1 MKKKWLASVL
11 ALLLAVTPITAYAE
25 DFSGGD
31 GWKVSFD
38 GKKMTSTFKN
48 SDIDDKVYEMEPG
61 DTVDF
66 HIQLKNEYKQTT
78 DWYMTNEVLKSLED
92 AQTVAEGGAYSY
104 ILTYIKQDGT
114 KETLYSSEEVGGETK
129 NASGE
134 GLHQATNS
142 LKDYFYLDRLKSGQ
156 SGEITLKVKLEGET
170 QGNTYQDTLAK
181 LQMNFAVELVDES
194 TTPGTPGNPGSDNPT
209 PTNTSS
215 GRSSRTTVKTG
226 DNSRVLLYSVI
237 ALIAGLICAGAVV
250 YNVRQ
255 KKEEEEDN
263 SNIHTHKRRSR

>member
-48 SDIDDKVYEMEPG
+48 TDIDDKIYEMEPG

-78 DWYMTNEVLKSLED
+78 DWYMTNKVLKSLED

-181 LQMNFAVELVDES
+181 LQMNFAVELVDDS
-194 TTPGTPGNPGSDNPT
+194 TTPGTPDNPT
-209 PTNTSS
+209 KTPPKKSP
-215 GRSSRTTVKTG
+215 SRTTVKTG

-237 ALIAGLICAGAVV
+237 ALIAGLVCAGAVV

-255 KKEEEEDN
+255 NREDAEEVSSKAAKKN
-263 SNIHTHKRRSR
+263 TRQRRSR

>member
-48 SDIDDKVYEMEPG
+48 TDIDDKIYEMEPG

-78 DWYMTNEVLKSLED
+78 DWYMTNKVLKSLED

-181 LQMNFAVELVDES
+181 LQMNFAVELVDDS
-194 TTPGTPGNPGSDNPT
+194 TTPGTPDNPT
-209 PTNTSS
+209 KTPPKKSP
-215 GRSSRTTVKTG
+215 SRTTVKTG

-237 ALIAGLICAGAVV
+237 ALIAGLVCAGAVV

-255 KKEEEEDN
+255 NREDTEEVSSKAAKKN
-263 SNIHTHKRRSR
+263 TRQRRSR

>member
-48 SDIDDKVYEMEPG
+48 TDIDDKIYEMEPG

-134 GLHQATNS
+134 GLHQATHS

-181 LQMNFAVELVDES
+181 LQMNFAVELVDDS
-194 TTPGTPGNPGSDNPT
+194 TTPDNPT
-209 PTNTSS
+209 KTPSKKS
-215 GRSSRTTVKTG
+215 PSRTTVKTG

-237 ALIAGLICAGAVV
+237 ALIAGLVCAGAVV

-255 KKEEEEDN
+255 NREDAEEVSSKAAKKN
-263 SNIHTHKRRSR
+263 TRQRRSR

>member
-38 GKKMTSTFKN
+38 GKKMNSTFKN
-48 SDIDDKVYEMEPG
+48 SNIDDEIYKMEPG

-78 DWYMTNEVLKSLED
+78 DWYMTNKVLESLED

-181 LQMNFAVELVDES
+181 LQMNFAVELVDDS
-194 TTPGTPGNPGSDNPT
+194 TTPGTPDNPT
-209 PTNTSS
+209 KTPPKKSP
-215 GRSSRTTVKTG
+215 SRTTVKTG

-237 ALIAGLICAGAVV
+237 ALIAGLVCAGAVV

-255 KKEEEEDN
+255 NREDAEEVSSKAAKKN
-263 SNIHTHKRRSR
+263 TRQRRSR

>member
-48 SDIDDKVYEMEPG
+48 TDIDDKIYEMEPG

-181 LQMNFAVELVDES
+181 LQMNFAVELVDDS
-194 TTPGTPGNPGSDNPT
+194 TTPGTPDNPT
-209 PTNTSS
+209 KTPSKKS
-215 GRSSRTTVKTG
+215 PSRTTVKTG

-237 ALIAGLICAGAVV
+237 ALIAGLVCAGAVV

-255 KKEEEEDN
+255 NREDAEEVSSKAAKKN
-263 SNIHTHKRRSR
+263 TRQRRSR

>member
-38 GKKMTSTFKN
+38 GKKMNSTFKN
-48 SDIDDKVYEMEPG
+48 SNIDDEIYKMEPG

-78 DWYMTNEVLKSLED
+78 DWYMTNKVLESLED

-181 LQMNFAVELVDES
+181 LQMNFAVELVDDS
-194 TTPGTPGNPGSDNPT
+194 TTPGTPDNPT
-209 PTNTSS
+209 KTPSKKS
-215 GRSSRTTVKTG
+215 PSRTTVKTG

-237 ALIAGLICAGAVV
+237 ALIAGLVCAGAVV

-255 KKEEEEDN
+255 NRKDAEEVSSKAAKKN
-263 SNIHTHKRRSR
+263 TRQRRSR

>member
-1 MKKKWLASVL
+1 MANIQPGDSIELKVQ
-11 ALLLAVTPITAYAE
+11 VT
-25 DFSGGD
+25 
-31 GWKVSFD
+31 
-38 GKKMTSTFKN
+38 N
-48 SDIDDKVYEMEPG
+48 SDSGK
-61 DTVDF
+61 
-66 HIQLKNEYKQTT
+66 T
-78 DWYMTNEVLKSLED
+78 DWYMTNKVLKSLED

-181 LQMNFAVELVDES
+181 LQMNFAVELVDDS
-194 TTPGTPGNPGSDNPT
+194 TTPGTPDNPT
-209 PTNTSS
+209 KTPPKKSP
-215 GRSSRTTVKTG
+215 SRTTVKTG

-237 ALIAGLICAGAVV
+237 ALIAGLVCAGAVV

-255 KKEEEEDN
+255 NREDAEEVSSKAAKKN
-263 SNIHTHKRRSR
+263 TRQRRSR

>member
-1 MKKKWLASVL
+1 MF
-11 ALLLAVTPITAYAE
+11 LLLQKQYLI
-25 DFSGGD
+25 
-31 GWKVSFD
+31 
-38 GKKMTSTFKN
+38 
-48 SDIDDKVYEMEPG
+48 
-61 DTVDF
+61 
-66 HIQLKNEYKQTT
+66 LKNEYKQTT
-78 DWYMTNEVLKSLED
+78 DWYMTNKVLESLED

-181 LQMNFAVELVDES
+181 LQMNFAVELVDDS
-194 TTPGTPGNPGSDNPT
+194 TTPGTPDNPT
-209 PTNTSS
+209 KTPSKKS
-215 GRSSRTTVKTG
+215 PSRTTVKTG
-226 DNSRVLLYSVI
+226 DNSRVLLYSLI
-237 ALIAGLICAGAVV
+237 ALIAGLVCAGAVV

-255 KKEEEEDN
+255 NREDAEEVSSKAAKKN
-263 SNIHTHKRRSR
+263 TRQRRSR

>member
-48 SDIDDKVYEMEPG
+48 TDIDDKIYEMEPG
-61 DTVDF
+61 DTVNF

-78 DWYMTNEVLKSLED
+78 DWYMTNKVLKSLED

-156 SGEITLKVKLEGET
+156 SGKITLKVKLEGET

-181 LQMNFAVELVDES
+181 LQMNFAVELVDDS
-194 TTPGTPGNPGSDNPT
+194 TTPGTPDNPAKT
-209 PTNTSS
+209 PSKKS
-215 GRSSRTTVKTG
+215 PSRTTVKTG

-237 ALIAGLICAGAVV
+237 ALIAGLVCAGAVV

-255 KKEEEEDN
+255 NREDAEEVSSKAAKKN
-263 SNIHTHKRRSR
+263 TRQRRSR

>member
-48 SDIDDKVYEMEPG
+48 TDIDDKIYEMEPG

-78 DWYMTNEVLKSLED
+78 DWYMTNKVLKSLED

-134 GLHQATNS
+134 GLQQATNS

-181 LQMNFAVELVDES
+181 LQMNFAVELVDDS
-194 TTPGTPGNPGSDNPT
+194 TTPGTPDNPT
-209 PTNTSS
+209 KTPPKKSP
-215 GRSSRTTVKTG
+215 SRTTVKTG

-237 ALIAGLICAGAVV
+237 ALIAGLVCAGAVV

-255 KKEEEEDN
+255 NREDAEEVSSKAAKKN
-263 SNIHTHKRRSR
+263 TRQRRSR